1 LNNLLHFEL
10 ADAGMSPTHWQAST
24 FPEPF
29 KHKITVVHDGIDT
42 QALTQNPDVSLTL
55 KMNSGQDLVLTRQD
69 EVITFVNRNLEPYR
83 GYHSLMR
90 VLPEILKARPYA
102 QVIIVGGNQTS
113 YGAAPPQGQTWQEIF
128 LNEVKEKLGGRCTSV
143 LKDTGDLTKNV
154 MMGLQELKSL
164 GNVSNRVLII
174 TMDLPYLETKLIDQ
188 FLDLCPDV
196 DLAVPLISKEE
207 YLDRFPSAT
216 GTFAK
221 LIDGEWTVGCA
232 YLFKPDVFIKAL
244 PKIEQVVANRKSVP
258 KLAGILGLGFLWK
271 VMTRSI
277 SVPEVVAK
285 IEGVIGCKIAAVQM
299 GPAEFAFDVDDI
311 PDYEYALRN
320 K

>member
-1 LNNLLHFEL
+1 LLPARKVSRTIFEKSSSLIDSPDVLLPGGLSPLGGDLEKFDVILPAGGRIDDHF
-10 ADAGMSPTHWQAST
+10 AR
-24 FPEPF
+24 
-29 KHKITVVHDGIDT
+29 V
-42 QALTQNPDVSLTL
+42 ALTPYKALINVQESMIGYKVIDA
-55 KMNSGQDLVLTRQD
+55 VLGS
-69 EVITFVNRNLEPYR
+69 E
-83 GYHSLMR
+83 R
-90 VLPEILKARPYA
+90 VGRTVLIASE
-102 QVIIVGGNQTS
+102 
-113 YGAAPPQGQTWQEIF
+113 
-128 LNEVKEKLGGRCTSV
+128 EVKEKLGGRCTSV

>member
-1 LNNLLHFEL
+1 MEKFDVILPAGGRIDDHF
-10 ADAGMSPTHWQAST
+10 AR
-24 FPEPF
+24 
-29 KHKITVVHDGIDT
+29 V
-42 QALTQNPDVSLTL
+42 ALTPYKALINV
-55 KMNSGQDLVLTRQD
+55 QDSMIGYKVIDAVVGSQRVGRTVLVASQ
-69 EVITFVNRNLEPYR
+69 
-83 GYHSLMR
+83 
-90 VLPEILKARPYA
+90 
-102 QVIIVGGNQTS
+102 
-113 YGAAPPQGQTWQEIF
+113 
-128 LNEVKEKLGGRCTSV
+128 EVKEKLGGRCTSV
-143 LKDTGDLTKNV
+143 LNDTGDLTKNIA
-154 MMGLQELKSL
+154 MGLQELKSL
-164 GNVSNRVLII
+164 GNISNRILII
-174 TMDLPYLETKLIDQ
+174 TMDLPYLETKVIDQ

-196 DLAVPLISKEE
+196 DLAVPLISKDE

-221 LIDGEWTVGCA
+221 LIDGEWTIGCA

-285 IEGVIGCKIAAVQM
+285 VEGVIGCKIAAVKM
-299 GPAEFAFDVDDI
+299 GPAELAFDVDDI